1 MFWLPALMLVVAGW
15 VGLYGVQI
23 VERPALGAPPW
34 LGWLLIAV
42 AVLKATIWLFAARL
56 RFRYMR

>member
-1 MFWLPALMLVVAGW
+1 MLVVAGW

-23 VERPALGAPPW
+23 VEHPALGAPPW

-56 RFRYMR
+56 RFRHMR